1 MRSTEGSQQRPQELG
16 VYSILSSSS
25 PGSCF
30 TVAGRRKRCSVLPA
44 GLWMLSMSLHHF
56 AGGATDSA
64 RLGNWRDFGC
74 RGPSG
79 LAAGPLGRGGCSTSC
94 SACRARPGPAG
105 PGLISLSHFPSF
117 LLARRALTRCEI
129 VANSTEYFK
138 SSNAVMA
145 ARRSSKAGRELG
157 WALTS
162 PPPPPTH

>member
-1 MRSTEGSQQRPQELG
+1 MSLSTG
-16 VYSILSSSS
+16 VILSSSS
-25 PGSCF
+25 H
-30 TVAGRRKRCSVLPA
+30 CSTRLLLCSSLEKE
-44 GLWMLSMSLHHF
+44 GMLSPPSRTLDALTCPCTVF
-56 AGGATDSA
+56 GGDATDSA
-64 RLGNWRDFGC
+64 RLGNQRDFGC

-145 ARRSSKAGRELG
+145 ARQSSKAGRELG